1 MPGYL
6 REVSGHSEKAPAA
19 SYSPTLKECS
29 TIGSG
34 GLNFR
39 VRDGNGCGPSD
50 VATGKC
56 SACRWTTGHMYLKSG
71 RETPRADPR
80 AKRGRN
86 DQAAR
91 SISTGQLSALPR
103 VHLRPI
109 YVVVFDGPS
118 GGLRPGRPG
127 LEAGFPLRCFQRLS
141 RPYMATQRCAWR
153 HNWCTRGTSIPVL
166 SY

>member
-50 VATGKC
+50 VTTGKC
-56 SACRWTTGHMYLKSG
+56 SDCQNMTGHMYLKSG
-71 RETPRADPR
+71 RETPRLT
-80 AKRGRN
+80 RGR
-86 DQAAR
+86 R
-91 SISTGQLSALPR
+91 EEEMTKP
-103 VHLRPI
+103 H
-109 YVVVFDGPS
+109 
-118 GGLRPGRPG
+118 GR
-127 LEAGFPLRCFQRLS
+127 LV
-141 RPYMATQRCAWR
+141 
-153 HNWCTRGTSIPVL
+153 PV
-166 SY
+166 S